1 MLYLSKSGCV
11 ISMQSNRAINGEIS
25 SEEKEPAQIDSG
37 QARKLVDASSQK
49 EILEGYA
56 QRFAFLGNSLL
67 SPMSQ
72 TSAIGLEPDFWLQF
86 PVLEDQHVRA
96 SCEKLAEWAKT
107 YKGIPTKESA
117 ESIEESVK
125 DRKSQEDLTIQ
136 QNLGTQQNLETQQN
150 LATHQNL
157 ETQRNPAFQ
166 QNLATQRKVTGVSV
180 EFTHLFVGPPR
191 PNAYPWETFYRG
203 EGITNGFG
211 HATLEMKQALQ
222 EIGLKLDNKNNQYE
236 DHIGIELLYIS
247 ELCSKGIDAVVAHKS
262 FIEAH
267 PLSWI
272 DRLQASI
279 HAEIPGGY
287 FDLVVGL
294 AKELLIS
301 FKKNIL

>member
-11 ISMQSNRAINGEIS
+11 ISMQSDRAINREIS

-37 QARKLVDASSQK
+37 QAPELVDASSQK

-67 SPMSQ
+67 LPMSQ

-96 SCEKLAEWAKT
+96 SCEKLAKWAKA
-107 YKGIPTKESA
+107 YKGIPTKEGA
-117 ESIEESVK
+117 ESIEESAK
-125 DRKSQEDLTIQ
+125 DRKNQEDLTI
-136 QNLGTQQNLETQQN
+136 QQN

-157 ETQRNPAFQ
+157 ETQR
-166 QNLATQRKVTGVSV
+166 KVAGVSV

-191 PNAYPWETFYRG
+191 PSAYPWETFYRG

-272 DRLQASI
+272 DKLQASI

-294 AKELLIS
+294 TKELLIS

>member
-11 ISMQSNRAINGEIS
+11 ISMQSNRAINREIS

-37 QARKLVDASSQK
+37 QAPKLVDASSQK

-136 QNLGTQQNLETQQN
+136 QNLETQQN
-150 LATHQNL
+150 LATK
-157 ETQRNPAFQ
+157 
-166 QNLATQRKVTGVSV
+166 RKVTGVSV

-191 PNAYPWETFYRG
+191 PSAYPWETFYRG

-247 ELCSKGIDAVVAHKS
+247 ELCSKGIEAVVAHKS
-262 FIEAH
+262 SIEAH

-272 DRLQASI
+272 DKLQASI

-287 FDLVVGL
+287 FDLLVGL
-294 AKELLIS
+294 TKELLIS

>member
-11 ISMQSNRAINGEIS
+11 ISMQSNRAINREIS

-37 QARKLVDASSQK
+37 QAPELVDASSQK

-96 SCEKLAEWAKT
+96 SCEKLAKWAKA
-107 YKGIPTKESA
+107 YKGIPTKEGA
-117 ESIEESVK
+117 ESIEESAK
-125 DRKSQEDLTIQ
+125 DRKNQEDLTI
-136 QNLGTQQNLETQQN
+136 QQN

-157 ETQRNPAFQ
+157 ETQR
-166 QNLATQRKVTGVSV
+166 KVAGVSV

-191 PNAYPWETFYRG
+191 PSAYPWETFYRG

-272 DRLQASI
+272 DKLQASI

-294 AKELLIS
+294 TKELLIS

>member
-1 MLYLSKSGCV
+1 
-11 ISMQSNRAINGEIS
+11 MQSNRAINREIS

-37 QARKLVDASSQK
+37 QAPELVDASSQK

-96 SCEKLAEWAKT
+96 SCEKLAKWAKT
-107 YKGIPTKESA
+107 YKGIPTKEGA

-136 QNLGTQQNLETQQN
+136 QNL
-150 LATHQNL
+150 ATHQNL
-157 ETQRNPAFQ
+157 E
-166 QNLATQRKVTGVSV
+166 TQRKVTGVSV

-191 PNAYPWETFYRG
+191 PSAYPWETFYRG

-272 DRLQASI
+272 DKLQASI
-279 HAEIPGGY
+279 HAENPGGY

-294 AKELLIS
+294 TKQLLIS

>member
-1 MLYLSKSGCV
+1 
-11 ISMQSNRAINGEIS
+11 MQSNRAINREIS

-37 QARKLVDASSQK
+37 QAPELVDASSQK

-86 PVLEDQHVRA
+86 PVLEDQYVRA

-107 YKGIPTKESA
+107 YKGIPTKEGA
-117 ESIEESVK
+117 ESIEESAK
-125 DRKSQEDLTIQ
+125 DRKNQEDLTIQ

-157 ETQRNPAFQ
+157 ETQR
-166 QNLATQRKVTGVSV
+166 KVTGVSV

-191 PNAYPWETFYRG
+191 PSAYPWETFYRG

-272 DRLQASI
+272 DKLQASI
-279 HAEIPGGY
+279 HAENPGGY

-294 AKELLIS
+294 TKELLIS

>member
-11 ISMQSNRAINGEIS
+11 ISMQSNRAINREIS

-37 QARKLVDASSQK
+37 QAPELVDASSQK

-86 PVLEDQHVRA
+86 PVLEDQYVRA

-107 YKGIPTKESA
+107 YKGIPTKEGA
-117 ESIEESVK
+117 ESIEESAK
-125 DRKSQEDLTIQ
+125 DRKNQEDLTIQ

-157 ETQRNPAFQ
+157 ETQR
-166 QNLATQRKVTGVSV
+166 KVTGVSV

-191 PNAYPWETFYRG
+191 PSAYPWETFYRG

-272 DRLQASI
+272 DKLQASI
-279 HAEIPGGY
+279 HAENPGGY

-294 AKELLIS
+294 TKELLIS

>member
-1 MLYLSKSGCV
+1 
-11 ISMQSNRAINGEIS
+11 MQSNRAINREIS

-37 QARKLVDASSQK
+37 QAPKLVDASSQK
-49 EILEGYA
+49 EILEDYA

-86 PVLEDQHVRA
+86 SVLEDQHVRA

-107 YKGIPTKESA
+107 YKGLPTKEGV
-117 ESIEESVK
+117 ESIEESEK

-136 QNLGTQQNLETQQN
+136 RNPGTQQNLETQ
-150 LATHQNL
+150 
-157 ETQRNPAFQ
+157 R
-166 QNLATQRKVTGVSV
+166 NLATQRKVTGVSV

-203 EGITNGFG
+203 EGIINGFG

-279 HAEIPGGY
+279 RAEIPGGY

-294 AKELLIS
+294 TKELLIS

>member
-11 ISMQSNRAINGEIS
+11 ISMQSNRAINREIS

-37 QARKLVDASSQK
+37 QAPKLVDASSQK
-49 EILEGYA
+49 EILEDYA

-72 TSAIGLEPDFWLQF
+72 TSAKGLEPDFWLQF
-86 PVLEDQHVRA
+86 SVLEDQHVRA

-107 YKGIPTKESA
+107 YKGLPTKEGV
-117 ESIEESVK
+117 ESIEESEK

-136 QNLGTQQNLETQQN
+136 RNPGTQQNLETQ
-150 LATHQNL
+150 
-157 ETQRNPAFQ
+157 R
-166 QNLATQRKVTGVSV
+166 NLATQRKITGVSV

-294 AKELLIS
+294 TKELLIS

>member
-1 MLYLSKSGCV
+1 
-11 ISMQSNRAINGEIS
+11 MQSNRAINREIS

-37 QARKLVDASSQK
+37 QAPKLVDASSQK

-86 PVLEDQHVRA
+86 SVLEDQHVRA

-107 YKGIPTKESA
+107 YKGLPTKEGV
-117 ESIEESVK
+117 ESIEESEK

-136 QNLGTQQNLETQQN
+136 RNPGTQQNLETQ
-150 LATHQNL
+150 
-157 ETQRNPAFQ
+157 R
-166 QNLATQRKVTGVSV
+166 NLATQRKITGVSV

-294 AKELLIS
+294 TKELLIS

>member
-1 MLYLSKSGCV
+1 
-11 ISMQSNRAINGEIS
+11 MQSNRAINREIS

-37 QARKLVDASSQK
+37 QAPKLVDASSQK
-49 EILEGYA
+49 EILEDYA

-72 TSAIGLEPDFWLQF
+72 TSAKGLEPDFWLQF
-86 PVLEDQHVRA
+86 SVLEDQHVRA

-107 YKGIPTKESA
+107 YKGLPTKEGV
-117 ESIEESVK
+117 ESIEESEK

-136 QNLGTQQNLETQQN
+136 RNPGTQQNLETQ
-150 LATHQNL
+150 
-157 ETQRNPAFQ
+157 R
-166 QNLATQRKVTGVSV
+166 NLATQRKITGVSV

-294 AKELLIS
+294 TKELLIS

>member
-1 MLYLSKSGCV
+1 
-11 ISMQSNRAINGEIS
+11 MQSNRAINREIS

-37 QARKLVDASSQK
+37 QAPELVDASSQK

-86 PVLEDQHVRA
+86 PVPGDQYVRA
-96 SCEKLAEWAKT
+96 SCEKLAKWAKA
-107 YKGIPTKESA
+107 YKGIPTKEGA
-117 ESIEESVK
+117 ESIEESAK
-125 DRKSQEDLTIQ
+125 DRKNQEDLTI
-136 QNLGTQQNLETQQN
+136 QQN

-157 ETQRNPAFQ
+157 ETQR
-166 QNLATQRKVTGVSV
+166 KVAGVSV

-191 PNAYPWETFYRG
+191 PSAYPWETFYRG

-272 DRLQASI
+272 DKLQASI

-294 AKELLIS
+294 TKELLIS

>member
-1 MLYLSKSGCV
+1 VLYLSKSGCV
-11 ISMQSNRAINGEIS
+11 ISMQSNRAINREIS

-37 QARKLVDASSQK
+37 QAPKLVDASSQK
-49 EILEGYA
+49 EILEDYA

-86 PVLEDQHVRA
+86 SVLEDQHVRA

-107 YKGIPTKESA
+107 YKGLPTKEGV
-117 ESIEESVK
+117 ESIEESEK

-136 QNLGTQQNLETQQN
+136 RNPGTQQNLETQQN
-150 LATHQNL
+150 LAT
-157 ETQRNPAFQ
+157 
-166 QNLATQRKVTGVSV
+166 QRKITGVSV

-294 AKELLIS
+294 TKELLIS

>member
-11 ISMQSNRAINGEIS
+11 ISMQSNRAINREIS

-37 QARKLVDASSQK
+37 QAPELVDASSQK

-86 PVLEDQHVRA
+86 PVLGDQYVRA
-96 SCEKLAEWAKT
+96 SCEKLAKWAKT
-107 YKGIPTKESA
+107 YKGIPTKEGA
-117 ESIEESVK
+117 ESIEESAK
-125 DRKSQEDLTIQ
+125 DRKNQEDLTI
-136 QNLGTQQNLETQQN
+136 QQN

-157 ETQRNPAFQ
+157 ETQR
-166 QNLATQRKVTGVSV
+166 KVVGVSV

-191 PNAYPWETFYRG
+191 PSAYPWETFYRG

-272 DRLQASI
+272 DKLQASI

-294 AKELLIS
+294 TKELLIS

>member
-1 MLYLSKSGCV
+1 
-11 ISMQSNRAINGEIS
+11 MQSNRAINREIS

-37 QARKLVDASSQK
+37 QAPELVDASSQK

-86 PVLEDQHVRA
+86 PVLEDQYVRA
-96 SCEKLAEWAKT
+96 SCEKLAKWAKA
-107 YKGIPTKESA
+107 YKGIPTKEGA

-157 ETQRNPAFQ
+157 ETQR
-166 QNLATQRKVTGVSV
+166 KVTGVSV

-191 PNAYPWETFYRG
+191 PSAYPWETFYRG

-272 DRLQASI
+272 DKLQASI
-279 HAEIPGGY
+279 HAENPGGY

-294 AKELLIS
+294 TKQLLIS

>member
-11 ISMQSNRAINGEIS
+11 ISMQSNRAINREIS
-25 SEEKEPAQIDSG
+25 NEEKEPAQIDSG
-37 QARKLVDASSQK
+37 QAPKLVDASSQK
-49 EILEGYA
+49 EILEDYA

-86 PVLEDQHVRA
+86 SVLEDQHVRA

-107 YKGIPTKESA
+107 YKGLPTKEGV
-117 ESIEESVK
+117 ESIEESEK

-136 QNLGTQQNLETQQN
+136 RNPGTQQNLETQ
-150 LATHQNL
+150 
-157 ETQRNPAFQ
+157 R
-166 QNLATQRKVTGVSV
+166 NLATQRKVTGVSV

-272 DRLQASI
+272 DRLQVSI

-287 FDLVVGL
+287 FDLIVGL
-294 AKELLIS
+294 TKELLIS

>member
-11 ISMQSNRAINGEIS
+11 ISMQSNRAINREIS

-37 QARKLVDASSQK
+37 QAPELVDASSQK

-86 PVLEDQHVRA
+86 PVLEDQYVRA
-96 SCEKLAEWAKT
+96 SCEKLAKWAKA
-107 YKGIPTKESA
+107 YKGIPTKEGA

-157 ETQRNPAFQ
+157 ETQR
-166 QNLATQRKVTGVSV
+166 KVTGVSV

-191 PNAYPWETFYRG
+191 PSAYPWETFYRG

-272 DRLQASI
+272 DKLQASI
-279 HAEIPGGY
+279 HAENPGGY

-294 AKELLIS
+294 TKQLLIS

>member
-1 MLYLSKSGCV
+1 
-11 ISMQSNRAINGEIS
+11 MQSNRAINREIS

-37 QARKLVDASSQK
+37 QAPELVDASSQK

-96 SCEKLAEWAKT
+96 SCEKLAKWAKT
-107 YKGIPTKESA
+107 YKGIPTKEGA

-157 ETQRNPAFQ
+157 ETQR
-166 QNLATQRKVTGVSV
+166 KVTGVSV

-191 PNAYPWETFYRG
+191 PSAYPWETFYRG

-272 DRLQASI
+272 DKLQASI
-279 HAEIPGGY
+279 HAENPGGY

-294 AKELLIS
+294 TKQLLIS

>member
-11 ISMQSNRAINGEIS
+11 ISMQSNRAINREIS

-37 QARKLVDASSQK
+37 QAPELVDASSQK

-56 QRFAFLGNSLL
+56 QRFAFLGNSFL

-86 PVLEDQHVRA
+86 PVLGDQYVRA
-96 SCEKLAEWAKT
+96 SCEKLAKWAKT
-107 YKGIPTKESA
+107 YKGIPTKEGA
-117 ESIEESVK
+117 ESIEESAK
-125 DRKSQEDLTIQ
+125 DRKNQEDLTI
-136 QNLGTQQNLETQQN
+136 QQN

-157 ETQRNPAFQ
+157 ETQR
-166 QNLATQRKVTGVSV
+166 KVAGVSV

-191 PNAYPWETFYRG
+191 PSAYPWETFYRG

-272 DRLQASI
+272 DKLQASI

-294 AKELLIS
+294 TKELLIS

>member
-11 ISMQSNRAINGEIS
+11 ISMQSNRAINREIS
-25 SEEKEPAQIDSG
+25 SEEKEPVQIDSG
-37 QARKLVDASSQK
+37 QAPKLVDASSQK

-86 PVLEDQHVRA
+86 SVLEDQHVRA

-107 YKGIPTKESA
+107 YKGLPTKEGV
-117 ESIEESVK
+117 ESIEESEK

-136 QNLGTQQNLETQQN
+136 RNLGTRQNLET
-150 LATHQNL
+150 
-157 ETQRNPAFQ
+157 Q

-191 PNAYPWETFYRG
+191 PSAYPWETFYRG

-272 DRLQASI
+272 DKLQASI

-287 FDLVVGL
+287 FDLIVGL
-294 AKELLIS
+294 TKELLIS

>member
-1 MLYLSKSGCV
+1 
-11 ISMQSNRAINGEIS
+11 MQSNRAINREIS

-37 QARKLVDASSQK
+37 QAPKLVDASSQK

-136 QNLGTQQNLETQQN
+136 QNLGTQQNL
-150 LATHQNL
+150 ATK
-157 ETQRNPAFQ
+157 
-166 QNLATQRKVTGVSV
+166 RKVTGVSV

-191 PNAYPWETFYRG
+191 PSAYPWETFYRG

-222 EIGLKLDNKNNQYE
+222 EIGLKLNNKNNQYE
-236 DHIGIELLYIS
+236 DHIGIELFYIS

-272 DRLQASI
+272 DKLQASI

-294 AKELLIS
+294 TKELLMS

>member
-11 ISMQSNRAINGEIS
+11 ISMQSNRAINREIS

-37 QARKLVDASSQK
+37 QAPKLVDASSQK
-49 EILEGYA
+49 EILEDYA

-86 PVLEDQHVRA
+86 SVLEDQHVRA
-96 SCEKLAEWAKT
+96 FCEKLAEWAKT
-107 YKGIPTKESA
+107 YKGLPTKEGV
-117 ESIEESVK
+117 ESIEESEK

-136 QNLGTQQNLETQQN
+136 RNPGTQQKM
-150 LATHQNL
+150 
-157 ETQRNPAFQ
+157 ETQR
-166 QNLATQRKVTGVSV
+166 NLATQRKITGVSV

-294 AKELLIS
+294 TKELLIS

>member
-11 ISMQSNRAINGEIS
+11 ISMQSNRAINREIS

-37 QARKLVDASSQK
+37 QAPELVDASSQK

-86 PVLEDQHVRA
+86 PVLGDQYVRA
-96 SCEKLAEWAKT
+96 SCEKLAKWAKA
-107 YKGIPTKESA
+107 YKGIPTKEGA
-117 ESIEESVK
+117 ESIEESAK
-125 DRKSQEDLTIQ
+125 DRKKQEDLTI
-136 QNLGTQQNLETQQN
+136 QQN

-157 ETQRNPAFQ
+157 ETQR
-166 QNLATQRKVTGVSV
+166 KVAGVSV

-191 PNAYPWETFYRG
+191 PSAYPWETFYRG

-272 DRLQASI
+272 DKLQASI

-294 AKELLIS
+294 TKELLIS

>member
-1 MLYLSKSGCV
+1 MFYLSKSGCV
-11 ISMQSNRAINGEIS
+11 ISMQSNRAINREIS

-37 QARKLVDASSQK
+37 QAPELVDASSQK

-96 SCEKLAEWAKT
+96 SCEKLAKWAKT
-107 YKGIPTKESA
+107 YKGIPTKEGA

-157 ETQRNPAFQ
+157 ETQR
-166 QNLATQRKVTGVSV
+166 KVTGVSV

-191 PNAYPWETFYRG
+191 PSAYPWETFYRG

-272 DRLQASI
+272 DKLQASI
-279 HAEIPGGY
+279 HAENPGGY

-294 AKELLIS
+294 TKQLLIS

>member
-11 ISMQSNRAINGEIS
+11 ISMQSNRAINREIS

-37 QARKLVDASSQK
+37 QAPELVDASSQK

-96 SCEKLAEWAKT
+96 SCEKLAKWAKT
-107 YKGIPTKESA
+107 YKGIPTKEGA

-136 QNLGTQQNLETQQN
+136 QNL
-150 LATHQNL
+150 ATHQNL
-157 ETQRNPAFQ
+157 ETQR
-166 QNLATQRKVTGVSV
+166 KVAGVSV

-191 PNAYPWETFYRG
+191 PSAYPWETFYRG

-272 DRLQASI
+272 DKLQASI
-279 HAEIPGGY
+279 HAENPGGY

-294 AKELLIS
+294 TKQLLIS

>member
-11 ISMQSNRAINGEIS
+11 ISMQSNRAINREIS

-37 QARKLVDASSQK
+37 QAPKLVDASSQK
-49 EILEGYA
+49 EILEDYA
-56 QRFAFLGNSLL
+56 QRFAFLGYSLL

-86 PVLEDQHVRA
+86 SVLEDQHVRA

-107 YKGIPTKESA
+107 YKGLPTKEGV
-117 ESIEESVK
+117 ESIEESEK

-136 QNLGTQQNLETQQN
+136 RNPGTQQNLETQ
-150 LATHQNL
+150 
-157 ETQRNPAFQ
+157 R
-166 QNLATQRKVTGVSV
+166 NLATQRKVTGVSV

-294 AKELLIS
+294 TKELLIS

>member
-1 MLYLSKSGCV
+1 
-11 ISMQSNRAINGEIS
+11 MQSNRAINREIS

-37 QARKLVDASSQK
+37 QAPELVDASSQK

-56 QRFAFLGNSLL
+56 QRFAFLGNSFL

-86 PVLEDQHVRA
+86 PVLGDQYVRA
-96 SCEKLAEWAKT
+96 SCEKLAKWAKT
-107 YKGIPTKESA
+107 YKGIPTKEGA
-117 ESIEESVK
+117 ESIEESAK
-125 DRKSQEDLTIQ
+125 DRKNQEDLTIQ
-136 QNLGTQQNLETQQN
+136 QNL
-150 LATHQNL
+150 ATHQNL
-157 ETQRNPAFQ
+157 K
-166 QNLATQRKVTGVSV
+166 TQRKVAGVSV

-191 PNAYPWETFYRG
+191 PSAYPWETFYRG

-272 DRLQASI
+272 DKLQASI
-279 HAEIPGGY
+279 HAENPGGY

-294 AKELLIS
+294 TKELLIS

>member
-11 ISMQSNRAINGEIS
+11 ISMQSNRAINREIS

-37 QARKLVDASSQK
+37 QAPELVDASSQK

-86 PVLEDQHVRA
+86 PVLGDQYVRA
-96 SCEKLAEWAKT
+96 SCEKLAKWAKA
-107 YKGIPTKESA
+107 YKGIPTKDGA
-117 ESIEESVK
+117 ESIEESAK
-125 DRKSQEDLTIQ
+125 DRKNQEDLTI
-136 QNLGTQQNLETQQN
+136 QQN

-157 ETQRNPAFQ
+157 ETQR
-166 QNLATQRKVTGVSV
+166 KVAGVSV

-191 PNAYPWETFYRG
+191 PSAYPWETFYRG

-272 DRLQASI
+272 DKLQASI

-294 AKELLIS
+294 TKELLIS

>member
-1 MLYLSKSGCV
+1 
-11 ISMQSNRAINGEIS
+11 MQSNRAINREIS

-37 QARKLVDASSQK
+37 QAPELVDASSQK

-56 QRFAFLGNSLL
+56 QRFAFLGNSFL

-86 PVLEDQHVRA
+86 PVLGDQYVRA
-96 SCEKLAEWAKT
+96 PCEKLAKWAKT
-107 YKGIPTKESA
+107 YKGIPTKEGA
-117 ESIEESVK
+117 ESIEESAK
-125 DRKSQEDLTIQ
+125 DRKNQEDLTI
-136 QNLGTQQNLETQQN
+136 QQN

-157 ETQRNPAFQ
+157 ETQR
-166 QNLATQRKVTGVSV
+166 KVAGVSV

-191 PNAYPWETFYRG
+191 PSAYPWETFYRG

-272 DRLQASI
+272 DKLQASI

-294 AKELLIS
+294 TKELLIS
-301 FKKNIL
+301 FKKSIL

>member
-11 ISMQSNRAINGEIS
+11 ISMQSNRAINREIS

-37 QARKLVDASSQK
+37 QAPELVDASSQK

-86 PVLEDQHVRA
+86 PVLGDQYVRA
-96 SCEKLAEWAKT
+96 SCEKIAKWAKT
-107 YKGIPTKESA
+107 YKGIPTKEGA
-117 ESIEESVK
+117 ESIEESAK
-125 DRKSQEDLTIQ
+125 DRKNQEDLTI
-136 QNLGTQQNLETQQN
+136 QQN

-157 ETQRNPAFQ
+157 ETQR
-166 QNLATQRKVTGVSV
+166 KVAGVSV

-191 PNAYPWETFYRG
+191 PSAYPWETFYRG

-272 DRLQASI
+272 DKLQASI

-294 AKELLIS
+294 TKELLIS

>member
-11 ISMQSNRAINGEIS
+11 ISMQSNRAINREIS

-37 QARKLVDASSQK
+37 QAPELVDASSQK

-86 PVLEDQHVRA
+86 PVLGDQYVRA
-96 SCEKLAEWAKT
+96 SCEKLAKWAKA
-107 YKGIPTKESA
+107 YKGIPTKEGA
-117 ESIEESVK
+117 ESIEESAK
-125 DRKSQEDLTIQ
+125 DRKNQEDLTI
-136 QNLGTQQNLETQQN
+136 QQN

-157 ETQRNPAFQ
+157 ETQR
-166 QNLATQRKVTGVSV
+166 KVAGVSV

-191 PNAYPWETFYRG
+191 PSAYPWETFYRG

-272 DRLQASI
+272 DKLQASI

-294 AKELLIS
+294 TKELLIS

>member
-11 ISMQSNRAINGEIS
+11 ISMQSNRAINREIS

-37 QARKLVDASSQK
+37 QAPELVDASSQK

-86 PVLEDQHVRA
+86 PVLGDQYVRA
-96 SCEKLAEWAKT
+96 SCEKLAKWAKA
-107 YKGIPTKESA
+107 YKGIPTKEGA
-117 ESIEESVK
+117 ESIEESAK
-125 DRKSQEDLTIQ
+125 DRKNQEDLTIQ
-136 QNLGTQQNLETQQN
+136 QNL
-150 LATHQNL
+150 ATHQNL
-157 ETQRNPAFQ
+157 K
-166 QNLATQRKVTGVSV
+166 TQRKVAGVSV

-191 PNAYPWETFYRG
+191 PSAYPWETFYRG

-272 DRLQASI
+272 DKLQASI

-294 AKELLIS
+294 TKELLIS

>member
-1 MLYLSKSGCV
+1 
-11 ISMQSNRAINGEIS
+11 MQSNRAINREIS

-37 QARKLVDASSQK
+37 QAPKLVDASSQK

-117 ESIEESVK
+117 ESIEESAK
-125 DRKSQEDLTIQ
+125 DRKNQEDLTIQ

-150 LATHQNL
+150 LATK
-157 ETQRNPAFQ
+157 
-166 QNLATQRKVTGVSV
+166 RKVTGVSV

-191 PNAYPWETFYRG
+191 PSAYPWETFYRG

-247 ELCSKGIDAVVAHKS
+247 ELCSKGIEAVVAHKS
-262 FIEAH
+262 FIEAR

-272 DRLQASI
+272 DKLQASI

-294 AKELLIS
+294 TKELLMS

>member
-11 ISMQSNRAINGEIS
+11 ISMQSNRAINREIS

-37 QARKLVDASSQK
+37 QAPELVDASSQK

-96 SCEKLAEWAKT
+96 SCEKLAKWAKT
-107 YKGIPTKESA
+107 YKGIPTKEGA

-157 ETQRNPAFQ
+157 ETQR
-166 QNLATQRKVTGVSV
+166 KVTGVSV

-191 PNAYPWETFYRG
+191 PSAYPWETFYRG

-272 DRLQASI
+272 DKLQASI
-279 HAEIPGGY
+279 HAENPGGY

-294 AKELLIS
+294 TKQLLIS

>member
-1 MLYLSKSGCV
+1 
-11 ISMQSNRAINGEIS
+11 MQSNRAINREIS

-37 QARKLVDASSQK
+37 QAPELVDASSQK

-96 SCEKLAEWAKT
+96 SCGKLAEWAKA
-107 YKGIPTKESA
+107 YKGIPTKEGA
-117 ESIEESVK
+117 ESIEESAK
-125 DRKSQEDLTIQ
+125 DRKNQEDLTI
-136 QNLGTQQNLETQQN
+136 QQN

-157 ETQRNPAFQ
+157 ETQR
-166 QNLATQRKVTGVSV
+166 KVAGVSV

-191 PNAYPWETFYRG
+191 PSAYPWETFYRG

-272 DRLQASI
+272 DKLQASI

-294 AKELLIS
+294 TKELLIS

>member
-11 ISMQSNRAINGEIS
+11 ISMQSNRAINREIS

-37 QARKLVDASSQK
+37 QAPELVDASSQK

-96 SCEKLAEWAKT
+96 SCEKLAKWAKT
-107 YKGIPTKESA
+107 YKGIPTKEGA

-136 QNLGTQQNLETQQN
+136 QNL
-150 LATHQNL
+150 ATHQNL
-157 ETQRNPAFQ
+157 E
-166 QNLATQRKVTGVSV
+166 TQRKVTGVSV

-191 PNAYPWETFYRG
+191 PSAYPWETFYRG

-272 DRLQASI
+272 DKLQASI
-279 HAEIPGGY
+279 HAENPGGY

-294 AKELLIS
+294 TKQLLIS

>member
-11 ISMQSNRAINGEIS
+11 ISMQSNRAINREIS

-37 QARKLVDASSQK
+37 QAPKLVDASSQK

-86 PVLEDQHVRA
+86 PVLEDRHVRA

-107 YKGIPTKESA
+107 YKGIPTKEGV
-117 ESIEESVK
+117 ESIEESAK

-150 LATHQNL
+150 LAI
-157 ETQRNPAFQ
+157 
-166 QNLATQRKVTGVSV
+166 QRKVTGVSV

-191 PNAYPWETFYRG
+191 PSAYPWETFYRG
-203 EGITNGFG
+203 ERITNGFG

-272 DRLQASI
+272 DKLQASI

-294 AKELLIS
+294 TKELLIS

>member
-11 ISMQSNRAINGEIS
+11 ISMQSNRAINREIS

-37 QARKLVDASSQK
+37 QAPELVDASSQK

-86 PVLEDQHVRA
+86 PVLEDQYVRA
-96 SCEKLAEWAKT
+96 SCEKLAKWAKT
-107 YKGIPTKESA
+107 YKGIPTKEGA
-117 ESIEESVK
+117 ESIEESAK
-125 DRKSQEDLTIQ
+125 DRKNQEDLTI
-136 QNLGTQQNLETQQN
+136 QQN

-157 ETQRNPAFQ
+157 ETQR
-166 QNLATQRKVTGVSV
+166 KVAGVSV

-191 PNAYPWETFYRG
+191 PSAYPWETFYRG

-272 DRLQASI
+272 DKLQASI

-294 AKELLIS
+294 TKELLIS
-301 FKKNIL
+301 FKKSIL

>member
-11 ISMQSNRAINGEIS
+11 ISMQSNRAINREIS

-37 QARKLVDASSQK
+37 QAPELVDASSQK

-96 SCEKLAEWAKT
+96 SCEKLAKWAKT
-107 YKGIPTKESA
+107 YKGIPTKEGA
-117 ESIEESVK
+117 ESIEESAK
-125 DRKSQEDLTIQ
+125 DRKNQEDLTI
-136 QNLGTQQNLETQQN
+136 QQN

-157 ETQRNPAFQ
+157 ETQR
-166 QNLATQRKVTGVSV
+166 KVAGVSV

-191 PNAYPWETFYRG
+191 PSAYPWETFYRG

-272 DRLQASI
+272 DKLQASI

-294 AKELLIS
+294 TKELLIS

>member
-1 MLYLSKSGCV
+1 
-11 ISMQSNRAINGEIS
+11 MQSNRAINREIS

-37 QARKLVDASSQK
+37 QAPELVDASSQK

-86 PVLEDQHVRA
+86 SVLEDQHVRA
-96 SCEKLAEWAKT
+96 SCEKLAKWAKD
-107 YKGIPTKESA
+107 YKGIPTKEGA
-117 ESIEESVK
+117 ESIEESAK
-125 DRKSQEDLTIQ
+125 DRKNQEDLTI
-136 QNLGTQQNLETQQN
+136 QQN

-157 ETQRNPAFQ
+157 ETQR
-166 QNLATQRKVTGVSV
+166 KVAGVSV

-191 PNAYPWETFYRG
+191 PSAYPWETFYRG

-272 DRLQASI
+272 DKLQASI

-294 AKELLIS
+294 TKELLIS
-301 FKKNIL
+301 FKKSIL